1 MTQNILKR
9 YFNLAIRN
17 STINESGAL
26 QGGGIY
32 IEFGKSSKGNVI
44 DISNSSLNGSYA
56 QYSGGAMQVYN
67 KVKPSEKNTI
77 HIRRCWFW
85 RNNAALAGAFL
96 QKNSGKFPKYG
107 DQSIHETVIK
117 HCNFLQNDSM
127 LGSVLYIESTGL
139 KLIST
144 NITNNTGSNATN
156 SISSGYTN
164 TTLLGVGVLYAFE
177 SKVYINGRMEVSGNF
192 NTTFLLSCSYLF
204 PQETA
209 IFINNQGATGG
220 AISLYD
226 ESAIFLTDMTY
237 LHFKSNKAIV
247 GGALYVQV
255 PGPTIPVWISPEF
268 NLYRCFFQF
277 SQTTREA
284 FKGKVIFEDNCA
296 GKNDDNAIFTN
307 LLQTCQKSRSDD
319 LYQVFLH

>member
-32 IEFGKSSKGNVI
+32 IEFGKSSKDNVI

-56 QYSGGAMQVYN
+56 QYSGGAMHVHN

-77 HIRRCWFW
+77 YIRRCLFW

-226 ESAIFLTDMTY
+226 ESAIFLTDMIY

-277 SQTTREA
+277 SQTTRKA
-284 FKGKVIFEDNCA
+284 FKGKVIFEDN
-296 GKNDDNAIFTN
+296 
-307 LLQTCQKSRSDD
+307 
-319 LYQVFLH
+319 